1 MIDQRKTDQDP
12 RTDEEINQII
22 RFIYRDKFVKR
33 DLYEL
38 VIETTDDIDKI
49 RQIMQAFTPISD
61 CSDLADHYCDY
72 MALYNNIV
80 VHIIVLGRKNN
91 KPLLELSYIDTEDNQ
106 KHVKEIVDVFQ
117 YVFSYT

>member
-1 MIDQRKTDQDP
+1 
-12 RTDEEINQII
+12 
-22 RFIYRDKFVKR
+22 V
-33 DLYEL
+33 
-38 VIETTDDIDKI
+38 VDIVV
-49 RQIMQAFTPISD
+49 
-61 CSDLADHYCDY
+61 H
-72 MALYNNIV
+72 IV